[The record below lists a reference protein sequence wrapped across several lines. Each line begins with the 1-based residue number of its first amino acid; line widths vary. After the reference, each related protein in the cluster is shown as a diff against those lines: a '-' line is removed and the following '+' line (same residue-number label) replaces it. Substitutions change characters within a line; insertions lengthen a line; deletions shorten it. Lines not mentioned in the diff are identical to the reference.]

1 MAKLE
6 DEYINVIKITRQLL
20 DSNREWID
28 RYINYI
34 QKINDIR
41 EQLKKAR
48 QAFYV
53 PKPFKLYMPISKAMN
68 RVFNLRFCGQD
79 VADLKINTYNEVLIH
94 FNKKARNIKKA
105 RDIFALMSNEDKVY
119 FENLE
124 DKFYPWTGEEAKRFR
139 SIVKGF
145 PPEKLCGQPEHKLE
159 SYLLD
164 NYLQKSSQG
173 KEILN
178 IQPITMLEGSGFFQM
193 PTPLKASGAKNGINN
208 IKYAK
213 SYGGGID
220 ILARV
225 GRGIGTQLAILE
237 LKDENISSEPPE
249 EAIKQAIVYATFVR
263 ELLRSEVGKTYWRFF
278 GFTRKLPEK
287 LVLKAIIVMPYK
299 AGVNTDF
306 GKTSL
311 QIEDTNDFIEL
322 GYIYRKDDGQA
333 PEVCF

>member
-1 MAKLE
+1 MAKLY
-6 DEYINVIKITRQLL
+6 DEYIEVIKKTRQLI
-20 DSNREWID
+20 DSDRERIA
-28 RYINYI
+28 RYRKYI
-34 QKINDIR
+34 QKINDNH
-41 EQLKKAR
+41 EQLKEAR
-48 QAFYV
+48 HAFYV

-68 RVFNLRFCGQD
+68 SVFNLRFCGQD
-79 VADLKINTYNEVLIH
+79 VADLKINTYNKVSIR
-94 FNKKARNIKKA
+94 FNKKARNI
-105 RDIFALMSNEDKVY
+105 FELMSNEDKEY
-119 FENLE
+119 FENLKDE
-124 DKFYPWTGEEAKRFR
+124 FYPWKGKEARRFR
-139 SIVKGF
+139 RIFKEFSS
-145 PPEKLCGQPEHKLE
+145 EKLCGQPEHKLE

-164 NYLQKSSQG
+164 NYWQKSSQG

-193 PTPLKASGAKNGINN
+193 PTPLKASEVKNGIDN
-208 IKYAK
+208 IKYDK
-213 SYGGGID
+213 FYGGGID

-225 GRGIGTQLAILE
+225 GRGKGTQLAILE

-249 EAIKQAIVYATFVR
+249 EAIKQAIVYATFIR
-263 ELLRSEVGKTYWRFF
+263 ELLKSEVGETYWRFF

-287 LVLKAIIVMPYK
+287 LALKAIIVMPYK
-299 AGVNTDF
+299 VGVNTDF

>member
-1 MAKLE
+1 MVNLN
-6 DEYINVIKITRQLL
+6 DEYIEVIKKTKHLI
-20 DSNREWID
+20 DSEREWIA
-28 RYINYI
+28 RYRKYI
-34 QKINDIR
+34 KTINDNH
-41 EQLKKAR
+41 EQLKEAR
-48 QAFYV
+48 HAFYV

-68 RVFNLRFCGQD
+68 SVFNLRFCGQD
-79 VADLKINTYNEVLIH
+79 VADLKINTDNKVSIR
-94 FNKKARNIKKA
+94 FNKKAK
-105 RDIFALMSNEDKVY
+105 DIFKLMSSEDKKY
-119 FENLE
+119 FNKLK
-124 DKFYPWTGEEAKRFR
+124 DDFYPWKGKEARRFR
-139 SIVKGF
+139 RIFKEFSS
-145 PPEKLCGQPEHKLE
+145 EKLCGQPEHKLE

-193 PTPLKASGAKNGINN
+193 PTPLKASGAKNGIDN
-208 IKYAK
+208 IKYANFH
-213 SYGGGID
+213 GGGID

-249 EAIKQAIVYATFVR
+249 EAIKQAIAYATFVR

-287 LVLKAIIVMPYK
+287 LALKAIIVMPYK
-299 AGVNTDF
+299 NGINTDF
-306 GKTSL
+306 AKISL
-311 QIEDTNDFIEL
+311 PIPGTTDSIKL

>member
-1 MAKLE
+1 MAKL
-6 DEYINVIKITRQLL
+6 DDWYIEVIKKTRQLI
-20 DSNREWID
+20 DSDREWIA
-28 RYINYI
+28 RYRKYI
-34 QKINDIR
+34 QKINDNH
-41 EQLKKAR
+41 EQLKEAR
-48 QAFYV
+48 HAFYV

-68 RVFNLRFCGQD
+68 SVFNLRFCGQD
-79 VADLKINTYNEVLIH
+79 VADLKINTYNKVSIR
-94 FNKKARNIKKA
+94 FNKKARNI
-105 RDIFALMSNEDKVY
+105 FESMSNEDKEY
-119 FENLE
+119 FDNLKE
-124 DKFYPWTGEEAKRFR
+124 EFYPWKGKEARRFR
-139 SIVKGF
+139 RIVKEI
-145 PPEKLCGQPEHKLE
+145 PSEKVCGQPEHKLE
-159 SYLLD
+159 SELLD
-164 NYLQKSSQG
+164 NFLQKSSQG

-178 IQPITMLEGSGFFQM
+178 IQPITMLKGSGFFQM

-208 IKYAK
+208 ITYAN

-249 EAIKQAIVYATFVR
+249 EAIKQAIAYATFVR

-287 LVLKAIIVMPYK
+287 LALKAIIVMPYK

>member
-1 MAKLE
+1 MAKLD
-6 DEYINVIKITRQLL
+6 DEYIEVIKKARQLI
-20 DSNREWID
+20 DSDREWIA
-28 RYINYI
+28 RYRKYI
-34 QKINDIR
+34 QKINDNH
-41 EQLKKAR
+41 EQLKEAR
-48 QAFYV
+48 HAFYV

-68 RVFNLRFCGQD
+68 SVFNLRFCGQD
-79 VADLKINTYNEVLIH
+79 VADLKINTYNKVSIR
-94 FNKKARNIKKA
+94 FNKKAGNI
-105 RDIFALMSNEDKVY
+105 FESMSNEDKEY
-119 FENLE
+119 FENLKDE
-124 DKFYPWTGEEAKRFR
+124 FYPWKGKEAIRFR
-139 SIVKGF
+139 RVFKEFSS
-145 PPEKLCGQPEHKLE
+145 EELCGQPEHKLE

-213 SYGGGID
+213 FYGGGID

-249 EAIKQAIVYATFVR
+249 EAIKQAIAYATFVR

-287 LVLKAIIVMPYK
+287 LALKAIIVMPYK

-311 QIEDTNDFIEL
+311 HIEETNDFIEL